1 MSKSVVI
8 DFERKFKYSLELIYR
23 GEKRF
28 EMPIKARENLIG
40 AWAFLAGI
48 ILAVIVGVFARN
60 NINPFILGIL
70 ALLGI
75 VVGYFV
81 AEKDVQTFLLASVS
95 LVLVSFAGIQGL
107 LLSAAVKGINVG
119 DTISSILGALLVL
132 FVPATIIVALK
143 TVFSLAKS

>member
-1 MSKSVVI
+1 
-8 DFERKFKYSLELIYR
+8 
-23 GEKRF
+23 
-28 EMPIKARENLIG
+28 MPIKYRENVIG
-40 AWAFLAGI
+40 AWAFLIGVVLAISVGI
-48 ILAVIVGVFARN
+48 FGRN
-60 NINPFILGIL
+60 KTDPFLLGIL

-81 AEKDVQTFLLASVS
+81 AEKESQTFLLASVS

-107 LLSAAVKGINVG
+107 VLDAAIRGVSIGRLVSAV
-119 DTISSILGALLVL
+119 LGALLVM